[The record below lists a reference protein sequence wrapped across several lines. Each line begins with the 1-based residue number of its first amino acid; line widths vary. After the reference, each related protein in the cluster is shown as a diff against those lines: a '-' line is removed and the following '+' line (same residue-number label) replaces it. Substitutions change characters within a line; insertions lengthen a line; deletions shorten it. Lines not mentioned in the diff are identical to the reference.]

1 MAPHNVDD
9 AFLFFTCLFNKMTFS
24 NSKQMSMYLLVL
36 QCSSHT
42 KFEIPFFCRDEG
54 IAFTKIAILIS
65 QLSTQLD
72 QFDEDY
78 CTSG

>member
-1 MAPHNVDD
+1 
-9 AFLFFTCLFNKMTFS
+9 
-24 NSKQMSMYLLVL
+24 MSMYLLVL